1 MKIVVCDDDALVYE
15 QMKNIIASYSI
26 VKNENLELTFYQ
38 TVEELLH
45 AKHKYDILFL
55 DIRFNNCDIGIDV
68 AKKLRK
74 AGNTSLIIL
83 LTSLHSKA
91 IEGYEI
97 GAYRYIVKPI
107 IKEKMYAVLDE
118 AISSIRS
125 NYRVIL
131 VKDMYNTVVVKIQQ
145 ILYIYSNARKRCLVT
160 LDGEIETWEQ
170 LKSIYEK
177 LPQEQFAY
185 AQKGFVVNYK
195 MIKKL
200 NKTGVELVNGENVPI
215 SRGMKNEF
223 FANYFEFLG
232 YNKMIDAS
240 IALLKCVID
249 YGLCIWAFSWFAK
262 RKSENRALFL
272 GSIFLSS
279 LFLFGINMLEI
290 PWLNTIVSAF
300 TLLVLFLVVFYTRW
314 QQALP
319 LALILVTLCVICE
332 FTPPLI
338 MSALIGNNLAQTIEI
353 TIDAAAFNLIAS
365 GIFYIVLRVGRFIL
379 NRIYGEKTPIYT
391 KNNGWASI
399 FPIVSIVFVY
409 YIVYMGAVA
418 NTSQTTMMGGI
429 LYAFILISNICFFLG
444 EVATEKR
451 YLTAEEYKQMM
462 FEQEKTEA
470 VMNLQEQH
478 LKEMKGLIHDF
489 EAQLNGLQLLA
500 RENKSE
506 AFKKSIEE
514 VRESIQERNDF
525 YFVESKALQLILNQT
540 NELCIKYGIE
550 FCADIRYGN
559 FLFMTFPDVFSLFEN
574 ALCNAVNACLQLGE
588 EEKKRI
594 ELRVFRQHEQ
604 IVVLLANTYNKANT
618 RSNTYALHPHHEH
631 GYGIQNIKRVIR
643 KYNGTYLVKKE
654 DVYKLMISF
663 PLDVGNVK
671 I

>member
-1 MKIVVCDDDALVYE
+1 MKEIKQKPAGGKPKTADAARVPKAVV
-15 QMKNIIASYSI
+15 
-26 VKNENLELTFYQ
+26 
-38 TVEELLH
+38 
-45 AKHKYDILFL
+45 
-55 DIRFNNCDIGIDV
+55 
-68 AKKLRK
+68 K
-74 AGNTSLIIL
+74 AAWLQAREAARAGE
-83 LTSLHSKA
+83 KQVV
-91 IEGYEI
+91 GGKD
-97 GAYRYIVKPI
+97 GAYSGAADTGEKGADKLVSTGERVTELAYRGGRKLAERSAGQRRERAKAAQTGGEAAQRHGAGETIAHTSTIEASRPPQTREAGRVSDENRPAGARPQQRESRAVGRAKPI
-107 IKEKMYAVLDE
+107 KPGREMKQGAPGPKTTEQAGKARQAV
-118 AISSIRS
+118 
-125 NYRVIL
+125 
-131 VKDMYNTVVVKIQQ
+131 Q
-145 ILYIYSNARKRCLVT
+145 
-160 LDGEIETWEQ
+160 
-170 LKSIYEK
+170 
-177 LPQEQFAY
+177 
-185 AQKGFVVNYK
+185 
-195 MIKKL
+195 
-200 NKTGVELVNGENVPI
+200 
-215 SRGMKNEF
+215 
-223 FANYFEFLG
+223 
-232 YNKMIDAS
+232 
-240 IALLKCVID
+240 
-249 YGLCIWAFSWFAK
+249 
-262 RKSENRALFL
+262 
-272 GSIFLSS
+272 
-279 LFLFGINMLEI
+279 
-290 PWLNTIVSAF
+290 
-300 TLLVLFLVVFYTRW
+300 
-314 QQALP
+314 
-319 LALILVTLCVICE
+319 
-332 FTPPLI
+332 
-338 MSALIGNNLAQTIEI
+338 
-353 TIDAAAFNLIAS
+353 AAARNGQAKA
-365 GIFYIVLRVGRFIL
+365 RFTQ
-379 NRIYGEKTPIYT
+379 R
-391 KNNGWASI
+391 A
-399 FPIVSIVFVY
+399 
-409 YIVYMGAVA
+409 
-418 NTSQTTMMGGI
+418 
-429 LYAFILISNICFFLG
+429 
-444 EVATEKR
+444 
-451 YLTAEEYKQMM
+451 QMM

>member
-1 MKIVVCDDDALVYE
+1 
-15 QMKNIIASYSI
+15 
-26 VKNENLELTFYQ
+26 
-38 TVEELLH
+38 
-45 AKHKYDILFL
+45 
-55 DIRFNNCDIGIDV
+55 
-68 AKKLRK
+68 
-74 AGNTSLIIL
+74 
-83 LTSLHSKA
+83 
-91 IEGYEI
+91 
-97 GAYRYIVKPI
+97 
-107 IKEKMYAVLDE
+107 
-118 AISSIRS
+118 
-125 NYRVIL
+125 
-131 VKDMYNTVVVKIQQ
+131 
-145 ILYIYSNARKRCLVT
+145 
-160 LDGEIETWEQ
+160 
-170 LKSIYEK
+170 
-177 LPQEQFAY
+177 
-185 AQKGFVVNYK
+185 
-195 MIKKL
+195 
-200 NKTGVELVNGENVPI
+200 
-215 SRGMKNEF
+215 
-223 FANYFEFLG
+223 
-232 YNKMIDAS
+232 MIDAS

-618 RSNTYALHPHHEH
+618 RSNTYGVELSGGQWKRIALYRTLHKKDVDLIVLDEPTANLDPKISE
-631 GYGIQNIKRVIR
+631 NIINRLLKPNYNKTVIVITHDFELAKKFDRIIGMKEGKIICDSPPQAFAWELFEKHNSDKRSLPQI
-643 KYNGTYLVKKE
+643 G
-654 DVYKLMISF
+654 
-663 PLDVGNVK
+663 
-671 I
+671 

>member
-1 MKIVVCDDDALVYE
+1 
-15 QMKNIIASYSI
+15 
-26 VKNENLELTFYQ
+26 
-38 TVEELLH
+38 
-45 AKHKYDILFL
+45 
-55 DIRFNNCDIGIDV
+55 
-68 AKKLRK
+68 
-74 AGNTSLIIL
+74 
-83 LTSLHSKA
+83 
-91 IEGYEI
+91 
-97 GAYRYIVKPI
+97 
-107 IKEKMYAVLDE
+107 
-118 AISSIRS
+118 
-125 NYRVIL
+125 
-131 VKDMYNTVVVKIQQ
+131 
-145 ILYIYSNARKRCLVT
+145 
-160 LDGEIETWEQ
+160 
-170 LKSIYEK
+170 
-177 LPQEQFAY
+177 
-185 AQKGFVVNYK
+185 
-195 MIKKL
+195 
-200 NKTGVELVNGENVPI
+200 
-215 SRGMKNEF
+215 
-223 FANYFEFLG
+223 
-232 YNKMIDAS
+232 MIDAS

-409 YIVYMGAVA
+409 YIVCMGAVA

>member
-1 MKIVVCDDDALVYE
+1 
-15 QMKNIIASYSI
+15 
-26 VKNENLELTFYQ
+26 
-38 TVEELLH
+38 
-45 AKHKYDILFL
+45 
-55 DIRFNNCDIGIDV
+55 
-68 AKKLRK
+68 
-74 AGNTSLIIL
+74 
-83 LTSLHSKA
+83 
-91 IEGYEI
+91 
-97 GAYRYIVKPI
+97 
-107 IKEKMYAVLDE
+107 
-118 AISSIRS
+118 
-125 NYRVIL
+125 
-131 VKDMYNTVVVKIQQ
+131 
-145 ILYIYSNARKRCLVT
+145 
-160 LDGEIETWEQ
+160 
-170 LKSIYEK
+170 
-177 LPQEQFAY
+177 
-185 AQKGFVVNYK
+185 
-195 MIKKL
+195 
-200 NKTGVELVNGENVPI
+200 
-215 SRGMKNEF
+215 
-223 FANYFEFLG
+223 
-232 YNKMIDAS
+232 
-240 IALLKCVID
+240 
-249 YGLCIWAFSWFAK
+249 
-262 RKSENRALFL
+262 
-272 GSIFLSS
+272 
-279 LFLFGINMLEI
+279 
-290 PWLNTIVSAF
+290 
-300 TLLVLFLVVFYTRW
+300 
-314 QQALP
+314 
-319 LALILVTLCVICE
+319 
-332 FTPPLI
+332 
-338 MSALIGNNLAQTIEI
+338 
-353 TIDAAAFNLIAS
+353 
-365 GIFYIVLRVGRFIL
+365 
-379 NRIYGEKTPIYT
+379 
-391 KNNGWASI
+391 
-399 FPIVSIVFVY
+399 
-409 YIVYMGAVA
+409 MGAVA

-514 VRESIQERNDF
+514 VRENIQERNDF

>member
-1 MKIVVCDDDALVYE
+1 
-15 QMKNIIASYSI
+15 
-26 VKNENLELTFYQ
+26 
-38 TVEELLH
+38 
-45 AKHKYDILFL
+45 
-55 DIRFNNCDIGIDV
+55 
-68 AKKLRK
+68 
-74 AGNTSLIIL
+74 
-83 LTSLHSKA
+83 
-91 IEGYEI
+91 
-97 GAYRYIVKPI
+97 
-107 IKEKMYAVLDE
+107 
-118 AISSIRS
+118 
-125 NYRVIL
+125 
-131 VKDMYNTVVVKIQQ
+131 
-145 ILYIYSNARKRCLVT
+145 
-160 LDGEIETWEQ
+160 
-170 LKSIYEK
+170 
-177 LPQEQFAY
+177 
-185 AQKGFVVNYK
+185 
-195 MIKKL
+195 
-200 NKTGVELVNGENVPI
+200 
-215 SRGMKNEF
+215 
-223 FANYFEFLG
+223 
-232 YNKMIDAS
+232 MIDAS

-272 GSIFLSS
+272 VSIFLSS

>member
-1 MKIVVCDDDALVYE
+1 MKQMENEMIVSVPLEVVKASEIEPREVKWLWYPYIPFGKVTLLQGDPGDGKSKLMLSIAALLSKGEPLPFTDEETEPMTIIYQTTEDDADD
-15 QMKNIIASYSI
+15 
-26 VKNENLELTFYQ
+26 
-38 TVEELLH
+38 TVVP
-45 AKHKYDILFL
+45 
-55 DIRFNNCDIGIDV
+55 RFNS
-68 AKKLRK
+68 
-74 AGNTSLIIL
+74 AG
-83 LTSLHSKA
+83 
-91 IEGYEI
+91 G
-97 GAYRYIVKPI
+97 
-107 IKEKMYAVLDE
+107 
-118 AISSIRS
+118 
-125 NYRVIL
+125 
-131 VKDMYNTVVVKIQQ
+131 
-145 ILYIYSNARKRCLVT
+145 
-160 LDGEIETWEQ
+160 
-170 LKSIYEK
+170 
-177 LPQEQFAY
+177 
-185 AQKGFVVNYK
+185 
-195 MIKKL
+195 
-200 NKTGVELVNGENVPI
+200 NGENLI
-215 SRGMKNEF
+215 FIKEDEKSLSFGDNR
-223 FANYFEFLG
+223 
-232 YNKMIDAS
+232 
-240 IALLKCVID
+240 IAEAIEK
-249 YGLCIWAFSWFAK
+249 YHAK
-262 RKSENRALFL
+262 L
-272 GSIFLSS
+272 
-279 LFLFGINMLEI
+279 
-290 PWLNTIVSAF
+290 
-300 TLLVLFLVVFYTRW
+300 
-314 QQALP
+314 
-319 LALILVTLCVICE
+319 LILDPMSSYIGENCSMNNANETRAE
-332 FTPPLI
+332 F
-338 MSALIGNNLAQTIEI
+338 NH
-353 TIDAAAFNLIAS
+353 LIA
-365 GIFYIVLRVGRFIL
+365 VA
-379 NRIYGEKTPIYT
+379 

-604 IVVLLANTYNKANT
+604 IVVLLANTYNIANT

>member
-1 MKIVVCDDDALVYE
+1 MIKFVDMFSGIGGFREGLTRAGGFECVGHCEIDKYANRSYNALFDTKGEWFIEDA
-15 QMKNIIASYSI
+15 
-26 VKNENLELTFYQ
+26 
-38 TVEELLH
+38 
-45 AKHKYDILFL
+45 
-55 DIRFNNCDIGIDV
+55 
-68 AKKLRK
+68 RK
-74 AGNTSLIIL
+74 ADPSTMPDFQL
-83 LTSLHSKA
+83 LCGGFPCQTF
-91 IEGYEI
+91 
-97 GAYRYIVKPI
+97 
-107 IKEKMYAVLDE
+107 
-118 AISSIRS
+118 SIAGSRKGFGDP
-125 NYRVIL
+125 RGTL
-131 VKDMYNTVVVKIQQ
+131 FFE
-145 ILYIYSNARKRCLVT
+145 LARLAEARKPSYL
-160 LDGEIETWEQ
+160 L
-170 LKSIYEK
+170 
-177 LPQEQFAY
+177 F
-185 AQKGFVVNYK
+185 
-195 MIKKL
+195 
-200 NKTGVELVNGENVPI
+200 ENVPGLL
-215 SRGMKNEF
+215 SHDGGRT
-223 FANYFEFLG
+223 FATILNTLDRLG
-232 YNKMIDAS
+232 YGVEWQCLNSKDFGVPQS
-240 IALLKCVID
+240 
-249 YGLCIWAFSWFAK
+249 
-262 RKSENRALFL
+262 RNR
-272 GSIFLSS
+272 
-279 LFLFGINMLEI
+279 
-290 PWLNTIVSAF
+290 V
-300 TLLVLFLVVFYTRW
+300 
-314 QQALP
+314 
-319 LALILVTLCVICE
+319 
-332 FTPPLI
+332 
-338 MSALIGNNLAQTIEI
+338 
-353 TIDAAAFNLIAS
+353 
-365 GIFYIVLRVGRFIL
+365 YIVGYLDERCRG
-379 NRIYGEKTPIYT
+379 
-391 KNNGWASI
+391 NGWASI

>member
-1 MKIVVCDDDALVYE
+1 MPRMSK
-15 QMKNIIASYSI
+15 Q
-26 VKNENLELTFYQ
+26 
-38 TVEELLH
+38 
-45 AKHKYDILFL
+45 
-55 DIRFNNCDIGIDV
+55 
-68 AKKLRK
+68 RK
-74 AGNTSLIIL
+74 
-83 LTSLHSKA
+83 
-91 IEGYEI
+91 
-97 GAYRYIVKPI
+97 
-107 IKEKMYAVLDE
+107 
-118 AISSIRS
+118 
-125 NYRVIL
+125 
-131 VKDMYNTVVVKIQQ
+131 
-145 ILYIYSNARKRCLVT
+145 
-160 LDGEIETWEQ
+160 
-170 LKSIYEK
+170 
-177 LPQEQFAY
+177 QE
-185 AQKGFVVNYK
+185 
-195 MIKKL
+195 
-200 NKTGVELVNGENVPI
+200 
-215 SRGMKNEF
+215 
-223 FANYFEFLG
+223 
-232 YNKMIDAS
+232 
-240 IALLKCVID
+240 
-249 YGLCIWAFSWFAK
+249 W
-262 RKSENRALFL
+262 
-272 GSIFLSS
+272 S
-279 LFLFGINMLEI
+279 LFLNERNSPADYSAVDAAIAKANGLNRDDYKDFSAVEAAIN
-290 PWLNTIVSAF
+290 
-300 TLLVLFLVVFYTRW
+300 LVVPGKKLAEQADVDAMAQAIEDAIAALQYKDADYTK
-314 QQALP
+314 
-319 LALILVTLCVICE
+319 V
-332 FTPPLI
+332 
-338 MSALIGNNLAQTIEI
+338 
-353 TIDAAAFNLIAS
+353 DAAIAKANA
-365 GIFYIVLRVGRFIL
+365 L
-379 NRIYGEKTPIYT
+379 NKDNYKDFSAVETAINSVVPGKKLAEQAEVDAMA
-391 KNNGWASI
+391 NGWASI

>member
-1 MKIVVCDDDALVYE
+1 M
-15 QMKNIIASYSI
+15 S
-26 VKNENLELTFYQ
+26 
-38 TVEELLH
+38 
-45 AKHKYDILFL
+45 
-55 DIRFNNCDIGIDV
+55 
-68 AKKLRK
+68 
-74 AGNTSLIIL
+74 
-83 LTSLHSKA
+83 
-91 IEGYEI
+91 
-97 GAYRYIVKPI
+97 
-107 IKEKMYAVLDE
+107 
-118 AISSIRS
+118 
-125 NYRVIL
+125 
-131 VKDMYNTVVVKIQQ
+131 
-145 ILYIYSNARKRCLVT
+145 
-160 LDGEIETWEQ
+160 
-170 LKSIYEK
+170 
-177 LPQEQFAY
+177 
-185 AQKGFVVNYK
+185 
-195 MIKKL
+195 
-200 NKTGVELVNGENVPI
+200 
-215 SRGMKNEF
+215 
-223 FANYFEFLG
+223 
-232 YNKMIDAS
+232 NKMIDAS

-654 DVYKLMISF
+654 DVYKLMIALLSNMYCSSTASIWTLRTNTCYSF
-663 PLDVGNVK
+663 SSLLYFVVISNKFSSVLYRLEYMCFLEKLADGLSYGHNRVLGGNIRLRRSHSNSIGNKREKDTAGCCALNRKDIV
-671 I
+671 IEGY

>member
-223 FANYFEFLG
+223 F
-232 YNKMIDAS
+232 
-240 IALLKCVID
+240 ID